1 MKESLDNK
9 SLIKYNDNIFHKIRN
24 LFLKLFGYKSKNTE
38 NIQADNTSIPVNES
52 KSAFLESVKISENSD
67 TNIFDLQR
75 KYENGDLKVSDM
87 SKEEYSKME
96 ELYNKQIEILTNQI
110 KYKKAK
116 LSTN

>member
-9 SLIKYNDNIFHKIRN
+9 SLIEYKDNIFHKIRN
-24 LFLKLFGYKSKNTE
+24 LFLRIFGYKSRKTE
-38 NIQADNTSIPVNES
+38 NIEADNTSIPVNQS

-75 KYENGDLKVSDM
+75 KYENGDLKISDM
-87 SKEEYSKME
+87 SKEEYTKME
-96 ELYNKQIEILTNQI
+96 ELYNKQIEVLTNQI